1 MSSHNRSK
9 PVTEQSLKGEFKR
22 SLSLSGVRLQR
33 RGRLASIGDDGS
45 DSSCWE
51 GFIRNSIV
59 SISSALIVRS
69 SRLLEGLRSFSAV
82 VAAKSIAA
90 ITKVWLSLS

>member
-1 MSSHNRSK
+1 MMNLIQAFGK
-9 PVTEQSLKGEFKR
+9 VSL
-22 SLSLSGVRLQR
+22 
-33 RGRLASIGDDGS
+33 GS
-45 DSSCWE
+45 T
-51 GFIRNSIV
+51 GIV

-90 ITKVWLSLS
+90 ITKVWLSLSWESVKLSLPETRYFLEDIFGELNE